1 MKLKILI
8 LHFFIGVLLLI
19 TCATNAQQNV
29 QFSQY
34 VFNSLTINPAYT
46 GYKEDLYLNAIYRKQ
61 YVSFPGSPSTAAISL
76 DGLLNKEKKSVG
88 IGGHL
93 TVDKLGPQQTISLF
107 GTYSYRIQLNQDDT
121 KRLCLGLAA
130 GFNQYSLDGSSF
142 QYVDAND
149 PVINAAKQSVIKP
162 DAQLGAFYYSSKFY
176 AGLSVLN
183 LFSLYNNGSIYLNN
197 TNVSSSENINSHLY
211 FTVGGLVT
219 MSDNVKLKPSL
230 MLKDDFH
237 GPTSLDLNLL
247 ALLSEKLWVGA
258 SYRSAV
264 TLWNKKAVA
273 AELSKSGAASV
284 MAELFATDKLRIGYS
299 YDFITS
305 GLSSYQSGSHEIS
318 VGLLFNKYT
327 DAERIKSPRYF

>member
-1 MKLKILI
+1 MKLKIVI
-8 LHFFIGVLLLI
+8 LNIVISILLL
-19 TCATNAQQNV
+19 TFTAVHAQQNV

-46 GYKEDLYLNAIYRKQ
+46 GYKEDVYLNAVYRKQ

-76 DGLLNKEKKSVG
+76 DGLLNKDIKSIG
-88 IGGHL
+88 LGGHL
-93 TVDKLGPQQTISLF
+93 TVDKLGPQQTVSLF
-107 GTYSYRIQLNQDDT
+107 GTYSYRIRFDEDDT

-130 GFNQYSLDGSSF
+130 GFNQYSLDGSAF

-149 PVINAAKQSVIKP
+149 PSINAANQSVIKP
-162 DAQLGAFYYSSKFY
+162 DAQVGAFYYTSKFY
-176 AGLSVLN
+176 TGLSVLN
-183 LFSLYNNGSIYLNN
+183 LFALYDNGSIYLNN
-197 TNVSSSENINSHLY
+197 TNVSTSENITPHLY
-211 FTVGGLVT
+211 FTLGGLVT
-219 MSDNVKLKPSL
+219 MSDNVKLKPSI
-230 MLKDDFH
+230 MYKEDFH
-237 GPTSLDLNLL
+237 GPSSLDLNLL

-264 TLWNKKAVA
+264 TLWNKKAVTSD
-273 AELSKSGAASV
+273 LSKSGAATL

-318 VGLLFNKYT
+318 LGLLFNKNT

>member
-1 MKLKILI
+1 MKLKIFIVNI
-8 LHFFIGVLLLI
+8 LFSIMLL
-19 TCATNAQQNV
+19 TSSDVFAQQNV

-46 GYKEDLYLNAIYRKQ
+46 GYKEDLYLNAVYRKQ
-61 YVSFPGSPSTAAISL
+61 YVSFPGSPSTAAISM
-76 DGLLNKEKKSVG
+76 DGLLNKEKKSIG
-88 IGGHL
+88 LGGHL
-93 TVDKLGPQQTISLF
+93 TVDKLGPQETISLF
-107 GTYSYRIQLNQDDT
+107 GTYSYRIRFDEDDT

-130 GFNQYSLDGSSF
+130 GFNQYSLDGSAL

-149 PVINAAKQSVIKP
+149 PSINSAKQSVIKP
-162 DAQLGAFYYSSKFY
+162 DAQVGAFYYSSKFY

-183 LFSLYNNGSIYLNN
+183 LFALYDNGSVYLNN
-197 TNVSSSENINSHLY
+197 TNASTTENITTHLY
-211 FTVGGLVT
+211 FTLGGLVT
-219 MSDNVKLKPSL
+219 MSDNVKLKPSI
-230 MLKDDFH
+230 MLKEDFH
-237 GPTSLDLNLL
+237 GPSSLDLNLL

-264 TLWNKKAVA
+264 TLWHKKAVA
-273 AELSKSGAASV
+273 SELSKSGAASL

-305 GLSSYQSGSHEIS
+305 GLSSYQGGSHEIS
-318 VGLLFNKYT
+318 VGLLFNKNG

>member
-1 MKLKILI
+1 M
-8 LHFFIGVLLLI
+8 LL
-19 TCATNAQQNV
+19 TSTVVYSQQNV

-46 GYKEDLYLNAIYRKQ
+46 GYKEDVYLNAIYRKQ
-61 YVSFPGSPSTAAISL
+61 YVSFPGSPSTAAISM
-76 DGLLNKEKKSVG
+76 DGLLNKEKKSIG

-93 TVDKLGPQQTISLF
+93 TVDKLGPQETVSLF
-107 GTYSYRIQLNQDDT
+107 GTYSYRIRFDEDDT

-130 GFNQYSLDGSSF
+130 GFNQYSLDGTSL
-142 QYVDAND
+142 QYVDDND
-149 PVINAAKQSVIKP
+149 PSINSAKQSVIKP
-162 DAQLGAFYYSSKFY
+162 DAQVGAFYYTSKFY

-183 LFSLYNNGSIYLNN
+183 LFALYNNGSVYLNN
-197 TNVSSSENINSHLY
+197 TNASATEKINTHLY
-211 FTVGGLVT
+211 FTIGGLVT
-219 MSDNVKLKPSL
+219 MSDNVKLKPSI
-230 MLKDDFH
+230 MLKEDFH
-237 GPTSLDLNLL
+237 GPSSLDLNLL

-264 TLWNKKAVA
+264 TLWQKKALTS
-273 AELSKSGAASV
+273 ELSKSGAASV

-305 GLSSYQSGSHEIS
+305 GLSSYQGGSHEIS
-318 VGLLFNKYT
+318 VGLLFNKNV

>member
-1 MKLKILI
+1 MKLKIFI
-8 LHFFIGVLLLI
+8 SNVFIGFMLI
-19 TCATNAQQNV
+19 IASVVHAQQNV

-34 VFNSLTINPAYT
+34 VFNSLSLNPAYT
-46 GYKEDLYLNAIYRKQ
+46 GYKEDLYLNAVYRKQ
-61 YVSFPGSPSTAAISL
+61 YVSFPGSPSTAAVSL
-76 DGLLNKEKKSVG
+76 DGLLSKDKKSVG

-93 TVDKLGPQQTISLF
+93 TVDNLGPQQTVSLF
-107 GTYSYRIQLNQDDT
+107 GTYSYRIRLNEDDT
-121 KRLCLGLAA
+121 KRLCFGIA
-130 GFNQYSLDGSSF
+130 GGINQYSLDGSVL

-149 PVINAAKQSVIKP
+149 PSINSAQQSVIKP
-162 DAQLGAFYYSSKFY
+162 DAQVGAFYYGSNFY

-197 TNVSSSENINSHLY
+197 TNVSSSEDITSHLY
-211 FTVGGLVT
+211 LTVGGLVK
-219 MSDNVKLKPSL
+219 MSENVKLKPSI
-230 MLKDDFH
+230 MLKEDFH

-264 TLWNKKAVA
+264 TLWNKNAVSSS
-273 AELSKSGAASV
+273 LSKSGAAAI
-284 MAELFATDKLRIGYS
+284 MAEIFATERLRIGYS

-305 GLSSYQSGSHEIS
+305 GLSNYQAGSHEIS
-318 VGLLFNKYT
+318 VGLLFNRNL